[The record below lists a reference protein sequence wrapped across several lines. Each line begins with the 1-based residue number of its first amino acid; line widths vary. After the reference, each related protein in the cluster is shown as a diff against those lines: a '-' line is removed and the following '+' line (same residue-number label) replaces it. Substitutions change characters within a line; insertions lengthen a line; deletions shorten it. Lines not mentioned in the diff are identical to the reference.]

1 MAKIDIYYYT
11 SFCVCVYYNF
21 PKLHIFHNLTHITS
35 LRDDFELSKE
45 SKCLVGERLFCVLVN
60 DCGRTVT
67 ETEVVHHMILL
78 DRI

>member
-11 SFCVCVYYNF
+11 SFCVYYNF
-21 PKLHIFHNLTHITS
+21 PKLHIFHNLTLITS